1 MSDRKSTVTFD
12 EDSDAEDAYLIDLIR
27 LKVHASDLEAK
38 IIEIQQTVE
47 LHHDKILA
55 LTHYDNT
62 TNNGSNTNKTSQLI
76 AYQKTYKSLK
86 AFQLEKMRV
95 LVTQAEQEVAM
106 QERQYVTECTALR
119 STQDLQEQVDICD
132 QWNIHIMELNDALP
146 PQKEDLLRLQVRS
159 THDATNIPTNHLPST
174 SVYSSYTRLGKR
186 PFLASCSSSIPSSA
200 PPRPPGTAP

>member
-27 LKVHASDLEAK
+27 LKVHASDLETQISELQK
-38 IIEIQQTVE
+38 TVA

-62 TNNGSNTNKTSQLI
+62 SKNGSNSNKALQLV
-76 AYQKTYKSLK
+76 AYQKAYKSLK
-86 AFQLEKMRV
+86 ALQLEKMRV

-106 QERQYVTECTALR
+106 QERQYITECTALR

-159 THDATNIPTNHLPST
+159 TNDTIHIPTNHLASTT
-174 SVYSSYTRLGKR
+174 SVNSSYTRLDKR
-186 PFLASCSSSIPSSA
+186 LC
-200 PPRPPGTAP
+200 